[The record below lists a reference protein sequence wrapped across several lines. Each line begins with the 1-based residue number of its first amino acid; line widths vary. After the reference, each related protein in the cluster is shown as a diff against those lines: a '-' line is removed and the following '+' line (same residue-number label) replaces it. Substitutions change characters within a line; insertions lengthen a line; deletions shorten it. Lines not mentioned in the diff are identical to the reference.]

1 MARWGDRAL
10 TACGLLVVLMMLS
23 IAAQVVLNALGISLI
38 ASFPAALPLFGEAL
52 TLNGLM
58 ELQWHLLAA
67 VALLPAGLAWRRNAH
82 VRVDFLSQGLPARGK
97 AAVELLGHLAFT
109 LPFLSLCIP
118 AAWRFMQRAIATAEV
133 SRDGGLADRWMVKGL
148 IPLGL
153 SLLLVVVLLD
163 LWPQARQLW
172 RRR

>member
-10 TACGLLVVLMMLS
+10 TACGLLVVLMMLA
-23 IAAQVVLNALGISLI
+23 IAGQVALNALGISLI
-38 ASFPAALPLFGEAL
+38 ASFPAALPLLGEAF

-82 VRVDFLSQGLPARGK
+82 VRVDFLYQRFGPRAK
-97 AAVELLGHLAFT
+97 ATVELLGHLAFT
-109 LPFLSLCIP
+109 LPFLILCIP
-118 AAWRFMQRAIATAEV
+118 ASWRFMQRAIATGEV
-133 SRDGGLADRWMVKGL
+133 SRDGGLADRWLVKGL

-153 SLLLVVVLLD
+153 SLLLIVVLLD
-163 LWPQARQLW
+163 FWPQARRLW